1 LITGWIPKIS
11 IIYLSQ
17 IILKKNQMKKAFL
30 VAVLALV
37 FISCS
42 NTTTSVESTQVD
54 STLLNVDS
62 TLTVSG
68 TVVIDT
74 LEVLD

>member
-1 LITGWIPKIS
+1 
-11 IIYLSQ
+11 
-17 IILKKNQMKKAFL
+17 MKKVFL
-30 VAVLALV
+30 VAVLALAFV
-37 FISCS
+37 SCS

-62 TLTVSG
+62 TLTVKD
-68 TVVIDT
+68 TVVINT